1 MCFKEKIMTV
11 RTYIKSTLIA
21 GLLVMSIGG
30 LLLHSRI
37 HPVKANYSNLV
48 PAIAGILGILAVP
61 LLFCFKRTIA
71 YGYVLNGF
79 LVIIGTITMAHFSIA
94 HWPNP
99 TTLQAIMLNT
109 TLADI
114 LILWGKFFIG
124 KSLFDLEFLGY
135 DAAREKKGKTFRYPN
150 MGWWFIHLAAV
161 SLIYYIGFMLWR

>member
-1 MCFKEKIMTV
+1 MTV
-11 RTYIKSTLIA
+11 RAYIKSTLLI
-21 GLLVMSIGG
+21 GLLTLSIGG

-48 PAIAGILGILAVP
+48 PAVSGLLSILVVP
-61 LLFCFKRTIA
+61 LLFCFRRSIA

-99 TTLQAIMLNT
+99 VTVQAVLLTT

-114 LILWGKFFIG
+114 LILWAKFFIG
-124 KSLFDLEFLGY
+124 KSLFDLEFFGY
-135 DAAREKKGKTFRYPN
+135 DATREKKGKTYRYPN
-150 MGWWFIHLAAV
+150 M
-161 SLIYYIGFMLWR
+161 